1 MMDNL
6 EMKQN
11 NGIGLPMFAALKYGG
26 LKNAS
31 AEADNIISDYIKIY
45 TKTFEEGSRELKK
58 RLRSIKS

>member
-11 NGIGLPMFAALKYGG
+11 NGIGMSMFAALKYGG

-31 AEADNIISDYIKIY
+31 ASADNIISDYIEIY
-45 TKTFEEGSRELKK
+45 KKTFEEDPRELKK